1 MSGPLCLATEMDSKG
16 FQMTPALTNAKPLT
30 GQAFYSASTERIWKK
45 NPKNFKIH

>member
-30 GQAFYSASTERIWKK
+30 GQAFYSASTERI
-45 NPKNFKIH
+45 